1 MSGVA
6 GAGDL
11 DYVITQL
18 DPQTGKQRP
27 IEIPIPGASL
37 AWSEGYGDLWISNF
51 AAAAVTRMHP
61 SSGASYVV
69 DRVGIYPA
77 ASVVEGDVVWVG
89 DWERLAVMRLRATGR
104 STPRTVRLPGH
115 TDDGGV
121 WSVAAGAGHI
131 WAATPRDGALWRID
145 ERTNAVTRIAVPH
158 MPTGVAATEGD
169 VWVTV
174 RADEP

>member
-61 SSGASYVV
+61 SSGASYV
-69 DRVGIYPA
+69 
-77 ASVVEGDVVWVG
+77 
-89 DWERLAVMRLRATGR
+89 AVMRLRATGR

-121 WSVAAGAGHI
+121 WSVAAGAGYI

-174 RADEP
+174 RADDP